1 MFPHLSPLARAAGF
15 YLLAVGMITVVAV
28 SGGSTAVAMVTPLA
42 AALLM
47 LVVVTREGWRREGW
61 AALGLHR
68 PGVRSWPVAVGL
80 PILINVT
87 GAVAMVIAGAAYW
100 QPEGNPAMVPPLLWP
115 VLFAFH
121 IILASVSISLTEEIG
136 WRGYL
141 VPHLAALGDRWTM
154 LLSGLLHGLWH
165 LPIILITDLYLADGN
180 RAVVLPMFVL
190 CAISAGVFLGWL
202 RLRSGSVWPPVL
214 AHSAHNVTIMWVSDA
229 LAGDPARMELIGGE
243 SGLVVVAGY
252 LVLGVILLVR
262 SGSRWVTPGPAA
274 GSVTNEQRATIAS

>member
-1 MFPHLSPLARAAGF
+1 MFTRLSPLGRAAVF

-28 SGGSTAVAMVTPLA
+28 SGGSTAVAMVTPLL

-61 AALGLHR
+61 ARLGLHR
-68 PGVRSWPVAVGL
+68 LGLRAWPVAVAP
-80 PILINVT
+80 PILINGA
-87 GAVAMVIAGAAYW
+87 GAVGMVIAGAARW
-100 QPEGNPAMVPPLLWP
+100 QPEGNPAMVPPPLWP

-121 IILASVSISLTEEIG
+121 IVLASVTISLTEEIG

-141 VPHLAALGDRWTM
+141 VPHLASLGDRWTM

-165 LPIILITDLYLADGN
+165 LPIILLTDLYLPNGN

-190 CAISAGVFLGWL
+190 CAIAAGVFLGWL
-202 RLRSGSVWPPVL
+202 RLRTDSVWPAVL

-229 LAGDPARMELIGGE
+229 LAGDPARMELLGGE
-243 SGLVVVAGY
+243 SGLIVVAGY
-252 LVLGVILLVR
+252 LVLALILLVR
-262 SGSRWVTPGPAA
+262 SAGRRKQLESPGH
-274 GSVTNEQRATIAS
+274 SVQGAQPATISS